1 MRIVVND
8 VAATPDAGGVYSI
21 LTDLYNQVKK
31 KDHENEWIF
40 ILSGNYFPDTQNI
53 KIVTRPDLKKNK
65 FKKLYFELFNGHKYI
80 NDFRPDVYISLQ
92 NIATLKVNAKKQVV
106 YLHQPVPFQEEKHF
120 SFWKKEE
127 RKLAFYQY
135 IVGFIIKKS
144 ISKVKPVTI
153 VQTKWMKRAVLKNT
167 KLPIHCIIVNHPFV
181 NKSDSKLYRNQNY
194 NFFYPAS
201 GYLYKNQKLI
211 EQATE
216 ILNKK
221 GIKKF
226 KINLTLKNN
235 KENKGENFN
244 YLGHIPREKVL
255 KMYENNVLLFPSY
268 IESFGL
274 PLVEAALKADIILA
288 ADTEFAREILN
299 QYQNVYFYKYT
310 DAKKLADLM
319 EKVIKK
325 KIVSNGVP
333 LSDNNNGMQI
343 LDSVN
348 EAIDDR

>member
-1 MRIVVND
+1 MRVVVND
-8 VAATPDAGGVYSI
+8 VAATPNAGGVYSI
-21 LTDLYNQVKK
+21 LMDLYNQVKK
-31 KDHENEWIF
+31 NDRKNKWIF

-53 KIVTRPDLKKNK
+53 KIISRPDLKKNK
-65 FKKLYFELFNGHKYI
+65 FKKVCFEFINGHKYI
-80 NDFRPDVYISLQ
+80 NKFHPDVYISLQ
-92 NIATLKVNAKKQVV
+92 NIATLKVNAKRQIV
-106 YLHQPVPFQEEKHF
+106 YLHQPVPFQEEKRF
-120 SFWKKEE
+120 SFFKKEE

-135 IVGFIIKKS
+135 IVGFLIKKS

-167 KLPIHCIIVNHPFV
+167 KLPTNCIMVNHPLV
-181 NKSDSKLYRNQNY
+181 DKNDCKLYKNQNY

-211 EQATE
+211 ERAVE

-221 GIKKF
+221 GIKNF
-226 KINLTLKNN
+226 QINLTLKNKGKN
-235 KENKGENFN
+235 KRGNFN
-244 YLGHIPREKVL
+244 YLGHIPREEVL
-255 KMYENNVLLFPSY
+255 SMYENNILLFPSY

-310 DAKKLADLM
+310 DAKRLADLM
-319 EKVIKK
+319 EKIIKN
-325 KIVSNGVP
+325 KITSNGIP
-333 LSDNNNGMQI
+333 LPDSDNGMLI
-343 LDSVN
+343 LDSIN
-348 EAIDDR
+348 KAIDK